1 MTDCLSVPNIKSE
14 NVWNRINRGE
24 KVYWK
29 SIQKENIVTSY
40 IYRMLQN
47 LELDDSL

>member
-1 MTDCLSVPNIKSE
+1 MTAGLSMPDIKSE
-14 NVWNRINRGE
+14 NGSMGGK

-29 SIQKENIVTSY
+29 SIQKENIVTS
-40 IYRMLQN
+40 IFSMLQN